1 MTGPPGNTKS
11 HYSWNKSLLYNFRRL
26 FFLSTSNILFHF
38 FSSRIASEKF
48 LFWPYI
54 LFLYKWPVLSFWLLL
69 RFIYFQTYGFF
80 FKFLRSISR
89 NGFVGFCFCLS
100 CVVHIVFLIA
110 RCSRILLILEIPSY
124 NLFEYYI
131 ASILSWNLLIC
142 MLVLKF
148 FFLFSFLLF
157 LCLILGECLIPIFLS
172 TSCLLSITFL

>member
-1 MTGPPGNTKS
+1 MTGPPGKTKS

-48 LFWPYI
+48 LLWPYI

-69 RFIYFQTYGFF
+69 RFIFFQTYVFF
-80 FKFLRSISR
+80 SSFSGVYLGMDLG
-89 NGFVGFCFCLS
+89 GFVFAYPVWYIL
-100 CVVHIVFLIA
+100 FLIA
-110 RCSRILLILEIPSY
+110 RCSHILLILEIPSY

-148 FFLFSFLLF
+148 FFLVSFLLF
-157 LCLILGECLIPIFLS
+157 LCLILGDCLISIFLS